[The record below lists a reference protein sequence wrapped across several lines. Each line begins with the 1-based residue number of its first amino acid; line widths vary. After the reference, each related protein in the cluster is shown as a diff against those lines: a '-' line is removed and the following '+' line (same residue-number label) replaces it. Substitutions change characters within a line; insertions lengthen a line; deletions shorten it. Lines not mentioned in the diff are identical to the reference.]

1 MKRIVRLT
9 ERDLTNIVKRV
20 MTEDED
26 FDSLVKKVFGK
37 NTPDVSKANNKYE
50 MTEDRKGDLYSSIN
64 RIIDSEFDDVEPSEI
79 VDVLSNILDH
89 HKSKSYRRKNNTKS
103 ITSDEVTRNF
113 RKR

>member
-9 ERDLTNIVKRV
+9 ERGLTNIVKRV
-20 MTEDED
+20 MTEDY
-26 FDSLVKKVFGK
+26 S
-37 NTPDVSKANNKYE
+37 
-50 MTEDRKGDLYSSIN
+50 DRKGDLYSSIN

-89 HKSKSYRRKNNTKS
+89 HKSKSYRRKNNTMGIS
-103 ITSDEVTRNF
+103 SDEVTRNF